1 MSPHIKYAYK
11 SHNTWVYRRTYP
23 KALQPL
29 LGSALKRSLKTV
41 DATQAKARVAELNTT
56 YHSIIQEAEGTALA
70 MLSSENHSG
79 MSAVMPSGRSSETPT
94 VTTAST
100 PTSPRLAV
108 ALPRYQRVRLLG
120 ERHVAELAEAYLT
133 EASNRLRPGSY
144 KSVRFA
150 LELLTSHLGN
160 KQVGELTLTHG
171 KEVLGYICQLSP
183 NVRKYRDGKD
193 AGLAELATLSQAH
206 ECTTLTPQ
214 TQARILKQMQQF
226 LDWCVGEGELGNNPW
241 EALKVKEKPEVHPH
255 GMLSD
260 AQVSILLNAKDRVLH
275 NALLFGLL
283 TGMRSGEICGLM
295 AEDITAKGNLG
306 RFIQIRPNAVR
317 LLKSKAAE
325 REVPLHGVLEGLLDT
340 ALPKSGRL
348 FPQLSVDRIVKRYAY
363 LRRRHPELRGT
374 VFHSTRKWFITQCE
388 RTGVPEHY
396 TATLVGHHSARSA
409 NKLTYA
415 LYSAGISD
423 AQKREIVDGVR
434 LPVSEGIS

>member
-1 MSPHIKYAYK
+1 MSPQIKYAYK
-11 SHNTWVYRRTYP
+11 AHNTWVYRRTYP

-29 LGSALKRSLKTV
+29 LGSALKRSLKTA
-41 DATQAKARVAELNTT
+41 DAREAKLCVAELNQT
-56 YHSIIQEAEGTALA
+56 YHSIIKEAEGAALA
-70 MLSSENHSG
+70 MLSSENHIG
-79 MSAVMPSGRSSETPT
+79 MSAVMPSGRTSETST
-94 VTTAST
+94 DTTAIQG
-100 PTSPRLAV
+100 PRLSV
-108 ALPRYQRVRLLG
+108 ALPRYQRARLLG
-120 ERHVAELAEAYLT
+120 ERLVAELAQDYLA
-133 EASNRLRPGSY
+133 EASARLRPGSY

-150 LELLTSHLGN
+150 LELLASHLGN

-183 NVRKYRDGKD
+183 NIRKYREGKT
-193 AGLAELATLSQAH
+193 ATLSELATLSQEQEA
-206 ECTTLTPQ
+206 TTLAPQ

-226 LDWCVGEGELGNNPW
+226 LDWCVGEGELATNPW
-241 EALKVKEKPEVHPH
+241 EALKVKDKPEVHPH

-260 AQVSILLNAKDRVLH
+260 TQVRVLLGAKDRVLH

-306 RFIQIRPNAVR
+306 RFISIRPNEVR

-340 ALPKSGRL
+340 VLPKSGRL

-363 LRRRHPELRGT
+363 LRRRHPELKGT

-409 NKLTYA
+409 NKLTYG

-423 AQKREIVDGVR
+423 AQKREIVDGVM
-434 LPVSEGIS
+434 PVEM